1 MSQADNPYASWGTIA
16 ARAETSERADFIRKT
31 YLHLA
36 GAVAAFMAVE
46 AVLLNSPFAGKMAA
60 FMFTGR
66 WTWFVVLGAF
76 MLVSVVA
83 QKWAQSSTSVGTQY
97 LGLGLYVVAEAVI
110 FLPLLYIAHTFPRFN
125 DVYGGWSAIQIAAI
139 ITGVIFAGLTAIVFA
154 TAADF
159 SFLRTGLMFAMFA
172 AIGIAVC
179 SAIFGF
185 NLGVPFIGALVVV
198 ASGYILYHTSN
209 VLHHYCIG
217 QHVAASL
224 ALFASLALLFWYVL
238 QLVMSLSSRD

>member
-1 MSQADNPYASWGTIA
+1 MSQAANPYQNWGTIA

-36 GAVAAFMAVE
+36 GAVAAFMAIE
-46 AVLLNSPFAGKMAA
+46 AVLLNAPFAGKMAA

-76 MLVSVVA
+76 MVVSVVA

-110 FLPLLYIAHTFPRFN
+110 FLPLLYIANTHFTN
-125 DVYGGWSAIQIAAI
+125 VHDGWSAIQVAAV
-139 ITGVIFAGLTAIVFA
+139 ITGVIFGGLTAIVFV

-172 AIGIAVC
+172 ALGIAVC
-179 SAIFGF
+179 SAIFHF
-185 NLGVPFIGALVVV
+185 NLGVPFVGALVVV
-198 ASGYILYHTSN
+198 AGGYILYHTSQ